1 MKKST
6 FFAILG
12 MGLLLTSYGCLVY
25 GIYLGQRNEMY
36 VNMFVVFFLL
46 GAVGFFAYLK
56 TLNKEQRE
64 SKKLFY

>member
-6 FFAILG
+6 LFAILG